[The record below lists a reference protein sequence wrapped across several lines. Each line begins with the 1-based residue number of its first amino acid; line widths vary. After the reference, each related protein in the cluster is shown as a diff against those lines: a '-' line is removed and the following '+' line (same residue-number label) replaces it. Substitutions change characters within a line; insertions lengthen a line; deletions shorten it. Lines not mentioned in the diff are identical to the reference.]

1 MENHLTK
8 IESPPTIEGKS
19 NSTRNQKINRTA
31 YIVSIVL
38 SLIALFTVLT
48 GYLYPAQPRE
58 TDEGSAA
65 HIFQLSIAALFPTL
79 IAFLATADWK
89 QPARSARP
97 LIFPAVSLIVAFA
110 ALFYL
115 ENYR

>member
-1 MENHLTK
+1 MENQPTK
-8 IESPPTIEGKS
+8 IATPETASP
-19 NSTRNQKINRTA
+19 RNQKINRTA
-31 YIVSIVL
+31 AIVSIVL
-38 SLIALFTVLT
+38 SLIALLTVLS
-48 GYLYPAQPRE
+48 GFLQPPQPRE

-79 IAFLATADWK
+79 LAFLFTADWK

-97 LIFPAVSLIVAFA
+97 LVFPATALVIAFA

-115 ENYR
+115 EHYR